1 MSEKLAD
8 VYGAEFTPS
17 LDRATDAITKVTIS
31 NGLTNKFWGVIT
43 KNNEFSTHGDVI
55 VRVVND
61 TYSIGDVLAPGE
73 GGIFHRADDK
83 ERLYMAIHGCP
94 RIKVAGPVSDN
105 AEIILAFIQ

>member
-1 MSEKLAD
+1 VGELAD
-8 VYGAEFTPS
+8 VYGSSFTPS

-61 TYSIGDVLAPGE
+61 TYTVGDVLAPGE
-73 GGIFHRADDK
+73 GGIFHRASQEDK
-83 ERLYMAIHGCP
+83 VNMALNGSP
-94 RIKVAGPVSDN
+94 MVKVAGR
-105 AEIILAFIQ
+105 LLRMLKLY